1 MNSTPVKPIINISH
15 CITFLITIRNAY
27 SLIELVAKIVGKSQL
42 TGLRSAAKDLSIE
55 GKWLSSEDITAEMI
69 VADEDMLK
77 ELHHFL
83 FEIHVLEGHLVCP
96 ESGRRFPIKDGIPNM
111 LLHEDEV

>member
-1 MNSTPVKPIINISH
+1 VRIFRHHYLVYRINLKH
-15 CITFLITIRNAY
+15 VGT
-27 SLIELVAKIVGKSQL
+27 ELVVKILGKTQL
-42 TGLRSAAKDLSIE
+42 PALRSAAKNLGVS
-55 GKWLSSEDITAEMI
+55 GKWTAPEDNTIDTI
-69 VADEDMLK
+69 VADEDMLQ

-83 FEIHVLEGHLVCP
+83 FELHVLEGHLVCP

>member
-1 MNSTPVKPIINISH
+1 M
-15 CITFLITIRNAY
+15 
-27 SLIELVAKIVGKSQL
+27 GKAQL
-42 TGLRSAAKDLSIE
+42 PALRSAAKNLGVT
-55 GKWLSSEDITAEMI
+55 GKWTAAEDITVEAI
-69 VADEDMLK
+69 VADEEMLQ

-83 FEIHVLEGHLVCP
+83 FELHVLEGQLVCP

>member
-1 MNSTPVKPIINISH
+1 MVKI
-15 CITFLITIRNAY
+15 L
-27 SLIELVAKIVGKSQL
+27 AKTQL
-42 TGLRSAAKDLSIE
+42 PALLSAAKNLDVT
-55 GKWLSSEDITAEMI
+55 GKWTAKEDINVDAI
-69 VADEDMLK
+69 ISDEDMLQ

-83 FEIHVLEGHLVCP
+83 FELHVLEGHLVCP